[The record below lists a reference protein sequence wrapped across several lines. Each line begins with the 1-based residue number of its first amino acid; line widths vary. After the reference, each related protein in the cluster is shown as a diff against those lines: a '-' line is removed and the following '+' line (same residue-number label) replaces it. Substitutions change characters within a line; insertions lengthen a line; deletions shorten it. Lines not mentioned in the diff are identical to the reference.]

1 MHAIQRILSS
11 ILSSNLLN
19 DAMNC
24 VIYDAVND
32 AMNCAVNDAM
42 NDVPSKKH
50 NKCGCIQSYPTTTTQ
65 CCIICT
71 LLLDIEDVFL

>member
-1 MHAIQRILSS
+1 
-11 ILSSNLLN
+11 
-19 DAMNC
+19 MNC
-24 VIYDAVND
+24 VIY
-32 AMNCAVNDAM
+32 DAM

-71 LLLDIEDVFL
+71 LLTEKDDVFL